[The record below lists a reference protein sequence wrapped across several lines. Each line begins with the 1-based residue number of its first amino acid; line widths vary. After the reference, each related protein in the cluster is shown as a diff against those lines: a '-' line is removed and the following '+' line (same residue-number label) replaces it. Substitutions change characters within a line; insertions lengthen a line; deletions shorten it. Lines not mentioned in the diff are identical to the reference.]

1 MIDEER
7 LQSGALLYER
17 YHAAMMKRA
26 KRYLSEISD
35 AEDAVSSCWIR
46 LLPRIDTL
54 MLMDEQAR
62 SSYILATVQ
71 NEAIDR
77 FRSQRREL
85 VNTVELGEDIAD
97 SGDEYSNLIAN
108 EALTSMLAMLPPQEA
123 KIVRFKLD
131 GIGNEEIASRLQL
144 SQSTVRVY
152 WQRGRARLRLLVQA
166 LDK

>member
-1 MIDEER
+1 MIDKER

-17 YHAAMMKRA
+17 YYAAMMKRA

-35 AEDAVSSCWIR
+35 AEDAVSTCWIR

-54 MLMDEQAR
+54 MSMDEQAR
-62 SSYILATVQ
+62 SAYILATVQ

-85 VNTVELGEDIAD
+85 VNTVELGEGIAD
-97 SGDEYSNLIAN
+97 NGDEYNDLLAN

-152 WQRGRARLRLLVQA
+152 WLRGRVRLRLLIQA
-166 LDK
+166 LDR